1 VHVVV
6 GVSLDSEKEV
16 RGCSVPA
23 MLLINR
29 FVYSTGVLL
38 AQQAVVLSV
47 VDKLDEEDAD
57 ASVDKLE
64 N

>member
-1 VHVVV
+1 
-6 GVSLDSEKEV
+6 
-16 RGCSVPA
+16 
-23 MLLINR
+23 MLLVYR

-47 VDKLDEEDAD
+47 VDQLDEEDAD